1 VESLCLATDL
11 LRRLPVITFK
21 RRCEPLKLDLQLLRF
36 CLGSLFPQTAP
47 GLTVSLQLL
56 QGPKQLV
63 QGLDVGSRGLCATK
77 LECLG
82 NSALFVRIVRVEE
95 EDMRLPGLSSL
106 MLVGLWS
113 EVEGELEALKA
124 QPQAVQ
130 DSIGWEEDQH
140 TLRNRVSSPFFM
152 RFSTS

>member
-1 VESLCLATDL
+1 MESLCLATDL